1 MRLKLLLALI
11 VMSGT
16 GSALS
21 AGTAELGFAAIPQC
35 LGPSDMS
42 EYLQRIVRA
51 IVSATDSD
59 GVKVR
64 AALQVPL
71 MRPSA
76 VALVANASTC
86 SRAAQ
91 AMNVAQDTL
100 IADRRLYVFALGDSL
115 YGVVEESSLSGG
127 DGPSGPGSG
136 TVEANHSSL
145 YLFRRDWTI
154 LSIALI

>member
-1 MRLKLLLALI
+1 MRLKLLLSLI

-21 AGTAELGFAAIPQC
+21 AGTAEPGFAAISQC

-51 IVSATDSD
+51 IVSATDSE

-100 IADRRLYVFALGDSL
+100 IADRRLYVFALGDSCT
-115 YGVVEESSLSGG
+115 ESSRRAPCPAATVRPVLIPPSRRTTPHFISFGG
-127 DGPSGPGSG
+127 TGR
-136 TVEANHSSL
+136 SSAS
-145 YLFRRDWTI
+145 R
-154 LSIALI
+154 